1 MCTGPTLTGVTGP
14 GRRAGV
20 LRSYPA
26 LRVLVTAR
34 AVSFVGDGITTTVL
48 VLLAAGRDGPY
59 GVSVLLLA
67 SALPR
72 LAGPLA
78 GVVADRSDTRVL
90 MAACELASAAVIG
103 VIAVTLPAL
112 PLMAALV
119 VATAVLATVRNPAGR
134 GVVPSVVAPADRGP
148 ANALLG
154 IGLTLQVAVGPAVG
168 GLLAAG
174 PGGVR
179 TALAVDALTFVVA
192 AALLLRL
199 PALPP
204 ARDPV
209 EIGGVW
215 AEAAAGVRH
224 VTTHRRIRVLVVSL
238 AALVAVASV
247 DNVALVFL
255 AGDALDAGPAGF
267 GVAASAFG
275 VGMLVAATAC
285 TRLARTRSPERLIVG
300 AVVATG
306 AGTLVT
312 GLAPMLAVVVAAQAV
327 AGAGNAVEN
336 IGYDTAV
343 QDTVPRALLGR
354 VFGILGT
361 AAQLG
366 ASLATAAGGV
376 LVAFAGPRA
385 VFVGSG
391 VATLAVAVALAVT
404 LRRRPG

>member
-20 LRSYPA
+20 LRTYPA

-112 PLMAALV
+112 PLMAVLV

-285 TRLARTRSPERLIVG
+285 TRLARTRSPETLIVG

>member
-1 MCTGPTLTGVTGP
+1 MTGS
-14 GRRAGV
+14 RAGV
-20 LRSYPA
+20 LRTYPA

-78 GVVADRSDTRVL
+78 GVVADRTDTRVL

-103 VIAVTLPAL
+103 VIAVTLPSL
-112 PLMAALV
+112 PLLAALV
-119 VATAVLATVRNPAGR
+119 VAAAVLATVRNPAGR
-134 GVVPSVVAPADRGP
+134 SVVPAVVAPADRGP

-174 PGGVR
+174 PGLR
-179 TALAVDALTFVVA
+179 AALAVDALTFVVA

-209 EIGGVW
+209 EIDGVW
-215 AEAAAGVRH
+215 ADAVAGVRY
-224 VTTHRRIRVLVVSL
+224 VAANRRIRLLVGSL

-267 GVAASAFG
+267 GIAASAFG

-285 TRLARTRSPERLIVG
+285 TRLARTRSPETLIVG

-312 GLAPMLAVVVAAQAV
+312 GLAPMLAVVVAAQVV

-376 LVAFAGPRA
+376 LVALAGPRA

-391 VATLAVAVALAVT
+391 VATFAVAVALAVT

>member
-20 LRSYPA
+20 LRTYPA

-112 PLMAALV
+112 PLMAVLV

-285 TRLARTRSPERLIVG
+285 TRLARTRSPETLIVG

-343 QDTVPRALLGR
+343 QETVPRALLGR

>member
-1 MCTGPTLTGVTGP
+1 MIEP
-14 GRRAGV
+14 GRRAGI
-20 LRSYPA
+20 LRTYPA
-26 LRVLVTAR
+26 LRVLVAAR
-34 AVSFVGDGITTTVL
+34 AVSFIGDGITTTVL

-78 GVVADRSDTRVL
+78 GVVADRSDTRLL
-90 MAACELASAAVIG
+90 MAACELASAAVVG
-103 VIAVTLPAL
+103 VVALTLPPL
-112 PLMAALV
+112 PLLAALV
-119 VATAVLATVRNPAGR
+119 GIAAALATVRNPAGR
-134 GVVPSVVAPADRGP
+134 GIVPAVVAPVDRGP
-148 ANALLG
+148 ANALVG

-174 PGGVR
+174 PGVR
-179 TALAVDALTFVVA
+179 TALAVDAVTFAVA

-204 ARDPV
+204 ARDPADV
-209 EIGGVW
+209 GGVW
-215 AEAAAGVRH
+215 AETVAGVHH
-224 VTTHRRIRVLVVSL
+224 VATHRRIRLLVVSL
-238 AALVAVASV
+238 TALVAVASV

-267 GVAASAFG
+267 GIAASAFG

-285 TRLARTRSPERLIVG
+285 TRLARTRSPETLIVV

-306 AGTLVT
+306 VGTLVT
-312 GLAPMLAVVVAAQAV
+312 GLAPALAVVVAAQAV

-336 IGYDTAV
+336 VGYDTAV
-343 QDTVPRALLGR
+343 QNTVPRALLGR
-354 VFGILGT
+354 VFGIVGT

-366 ASLATAAGGV
+366 ASLATAAGGA
-376 LVAFAGPRA
+376 LVALVGPRA
-385 VFVGSG
+385 VFVGAG
-391 VATLAVAVALAVT
+391 VATLAVAAALAVI
-404 LRRRPG
+404 LRRREG

>member
-1 MCTGPTLTGVTGP
+1 MPRPGHRTGL
-14 GRRAGV
+14 
-20 LRSYPA
+20 LRTYPA
-26 LRVLVTAR
+26 LRVLVAAR

-90 MAACELASAAVIG
+90 MAACELGSAAVIG
-103 VIAVTLPAL
+103 LVAVAMPPL
-112 PLMAALV
+112 PLLVALV
-119 VATAVLATVRNPAGR
+119 AVAAGLATIRNPAGR
-134 GVVPSVVAPADRGP
+134 GVVPALVAPIDRGP
-148 ANALLG
+148 ANALVGL
-154 IGLTLQVAVGPAVG
+154 GLTLQVAVGPAVG

-179 TALAVDALTFVVA
+179 AALVVDAVTFLVA
-192 AALLLRL
+192 AALLLGL

-204 ARDPV
+204 AREPADV
-209 EIGGVW
+209 GGVW
-215 AEAAAGVRH
+215 AETVAGVRH
-224 VTTHRRIRVLVVSL
+224 VATHRRIRVLVVSL
-238 AALVAVASV
+238 TALVAVASI

-255 AGDALDAGPAGF
+255 TGAALHAGPAGF

-275 VGMLVAATAC
+275 VGMLVAAAAC
-285 TRLARTRSPERLIVG
+285 TRLARRCAPESLIVV

-306 AGTLVT
+306 AGMLVT
-312 GLAPMLAVVVAAQAV
+312 GLAPALAVVVAAQAV

-343 QDTVPRALLGR
+343 QDAVPRALLGR
-354 VFGILGT
+354 VFGIVGT

-366 ASLATAAGGV
+366 ASLATAAGGA
-376 LVAFAGPRA
+376 LVALIGPRA
-385 VFVGSG
+385 VFGAAG
-391 VATLAVAVALAVT
+391 VATLVVAAALALV
-404 LRRRPG
+404 LRRPAG

>member
-1 MCTGPTLTGVTGP
+1 MSPGLNLTGVIGP
-14 GRRAGV
+14 GRRSV
-20 LRSYPA
+20 LRTYPA

-78 GVVADRSDTRVL
+78 GVVADRTDARVL

-103 VIAVTLPAL
+103 VIAVTLPPL
-112 PLMAALV
+112 PLLAVLV
-119 VATAVLATVRNPAGR
+119 VASAVLATVRNPAGR
-134 GVVPSVVAPADRGP
+134 GVVPAVVAPADRGP

-192 AALLLRL
+192 ATLLLRL

-224 VTTHRRIRVLVVSL
+224 VATHRRIRLLVVSL

-285 TRLARTRSPERLIVG
+285 TRLARTRAPETLIVG

-343 QDTVPRALLGR
+343 QATVPRALLGR

-376 LVAFAGPRA
+376 LVALAGPRA

-391 VATLAVAVALAVT
+391 VATSAVAVGLAVT
-404 LRRRPG
+404 LGRKAG

>member
-1 MCTGPTLTGVTGP
+1 MCPGPTLTGVTGP

-20 LRSYPA
+20 LRTYPA

-112 PLMAALV
+112 PLMAVLV

-285 TRLARTRSPERLIVG
+285 TRLARTRSPETLIVG

-391 VATLAVAVALAVT
+391 VATFAVAVALAVT